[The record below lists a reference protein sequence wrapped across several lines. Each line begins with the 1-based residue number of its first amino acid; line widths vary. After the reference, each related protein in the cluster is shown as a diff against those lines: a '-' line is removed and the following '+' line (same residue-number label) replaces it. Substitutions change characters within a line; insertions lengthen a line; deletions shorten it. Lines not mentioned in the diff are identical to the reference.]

1 MILFIK
7 SCVISTLLLI
17 GFNAHAISAMKQD
30 DQHVR
35 VWNTFVED
43 LYQLHLSQ
51 IQQSKENLRTEEEI
65 GGYPGN
71 EEFFNETRYY
81 NSVSGKL
88 LSRIQREVKNNS
100 NIHLIEVFV
109 YDSQDR
115 VKLDYLGVYLPEFRN
130 APIQTL
136 INIHH
141 YNDKLHAFRQF
152 DASGARIY
160 EQCKGSLFNDKVF
173 ISLDEDEMNN
183 LNGVM
188 QTESESNQYLS
199 CFEFIPKTVGKY
211 LQPQSFKKQIA
222 ETSPDDEY
230 SKELQALSQQIDNDA
245 NNSVVYT
252 KRGDVYFKR
261 HEFEKAVKDYTKAIS
276 LDDNSDEAYFGR
288 GMALGRQGLVQQGI
302 DDLSVYLKRH
312 PFNSRA
318 YTKRGVRYIWL
329 GNMAEAKKDMIEAI
343 QLDIRNAE
351 AHDDLGVIYASE
363 NNFDK
368 AVYHFKQSIYYD
380 SSYQKA
386 YHNLAMAYVV
396 TEHYSEALTQVD
408 KGLVLQGNNRNS
420 LLLKSTILDK
430 LGKIEQ
436 AKRVRDHAEFLP
448 DGNWSEQF
456 SMN

>member
-1 MILFIK
+1 MLFIK
-7 SCVISTLLLI
+7 SWLVCTLLFI

-35 VWNTFVED
+35 VWNTFVENI
-43 LYQLHLSQ
+43 YQLHLSQ
-51 IQQSKENLRTEEEI
+51 IQLSNGNVRTEEEI
-65 GGYPGN
+65 GGYPNN

-81 NSVSGKL
+81 NTESGKL
-88 LSRIQREVKNNS
+88 LSRIQREVKNEK

-109 YDSQDR
+109 YDDRDR

-152 DASGARIY
+152 DASGAHIY
-160 EQCKGSLFNDKVF
+160 EQCKGSLFNDTVF
-173 ISLDEDEMNN
+173 ISFDEDEMNN

-188 QTESESNQYLS
+188 QTENESNQYLS
-199 CFEFIPKTVGKY
+199 CFEFIPKAAGKY
-211 LQPQSFKKQIA
+211 LLPQNIKKQTTLA
-222 ETSPDDEY
+222 LHDDEF
-230 SKELQALSQQIDNDA
+230 SNELKSLNQKIEADTNNGRALI
-245 NNSVVYT
+245 
-252 KRGDVYFKR
+252 KRGDVFFKR
-261 HEFEKAVKDYTKAIS
+261 HEFEKAIKDYTKAIS
-276 LDDNSDEAYFGR
+276 LDEHSDEAYFGR

-302 DDLSVYLKRH
+302 NDLSVYIKRH

-318 YTKRGVRYIWL
+318 YTKRGVRYLWL
-329 GNMAEAKKDMIEAI
+329 GNTVEAKKDMIEAI
-343 QLDIRNAE
+343 QIDIRNAE

-363 NNFDK
+363 SNFDK

-380 SSYQKA
+380 NAYQKA

-396 TEHYSEALTQVD
+396 TERYSEALNQVD
-408 KGLVLQGNNRNS
+408 KGLALQSNNRNS

-430 LGKIEQ
+430 LGKVEQ
-436 AKRVRDHAEFLP
+436 AERIREHAEFLP
-448 DGNWSEQF
+448 EGNWSERF